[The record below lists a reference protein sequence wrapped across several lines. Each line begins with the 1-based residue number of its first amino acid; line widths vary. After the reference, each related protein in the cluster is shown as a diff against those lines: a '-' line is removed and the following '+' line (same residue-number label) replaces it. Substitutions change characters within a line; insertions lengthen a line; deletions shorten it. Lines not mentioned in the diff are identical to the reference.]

1 MMVAAMRRL
10 VVGSSAMLLVAT
22 AAFIVG
28 CGDTR
33 YRNYNNPS
41 AGQSEFDRDRY
52 ACERENTVLI
62 PRRTAIGSYTDSSF
76 DSRAV
81 NSCMAAR
88 GWRPV
93 SKDDPQLQQ
102 QQLQPQNDTEAVAL
116 FRKAAE
122 QGNADAQNTL
132 GWMYREG
139 RGVPQS
145 DTEAVAWFRKAA
157 EQGNALGQNNLGLMY
172 MERRGVPQNDTEA
185 VAWFRKA
192 AEQGNGFGQSNL
204 GLMYR
209 AGRGV
214 PQSDTEA
221 VALFRKSADQ
231 GFAGG
236 LAMLGVAYADG
247 RGVSKDEAK
256 ALTLLQKACDMKDQQ
271 GCQFYQRLQARMS
284 SYEKQQQQL
293 QQQQVQPTRTTPD
306 RDPCDTYA
314 KTPVDPYAQAYA
326 NCKELFGR

>member
-102 QQLQPQNDTEAVAL
+102 QQ
-116 FRKAAE
+116 
-122 QGNADAQNTL
+122 QGL
-132 GWMYREG
+132 
-139 RGVPQS
+139 PQS